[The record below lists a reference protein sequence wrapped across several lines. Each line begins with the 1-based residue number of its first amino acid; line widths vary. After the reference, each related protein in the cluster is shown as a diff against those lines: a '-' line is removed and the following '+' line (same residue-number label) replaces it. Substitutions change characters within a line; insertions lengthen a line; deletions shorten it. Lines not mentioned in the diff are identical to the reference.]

1 MNDFNGSVAQQDV
14 TISTEVKKVAT
25 VGGNYY
31 EAVLYVTDRFED
43 FGGDTPVYPV
53 VTKDTYE
60 ALLDDYA
67 YFSTTEKKLI
77 KSNLASL
84 FAYGTDLT
92 VYIIPSTLVSS
103 YKMRAYFTY
112 LDLEWNTTDKSTS
125 DYALA
130 ASASTTLTNIKTF
143 DAAFT
148 RPVTEVPVDP
158 TEMGGTTTTL
168 TAATL
173 ALLNADGIDQ
183 AVFARPAIPSGTA
196 DTANAYLDALGAVIG
211 ASPALYQLGKTLASV
226 NESGTPVGNDFD
238 MDAVDFQNVLP
249 TADTDTSY
257 IEGCSAVFANWFED
271 VQVNYFKPVGNGTG
285 QVNNYGG
292 WTVFGKCIAA
302 EWIVAYLN
310 YMNRVAC
317 ATIITGGHALKNQK
331 TYGSLLDAVIAN
343 IKTQINNGRIEGFKL
358 TAPSFA
364 ELPKSNGHTIVIPNA
379 WEGTYVDNVRKVKIS
394 GTLTVAA

>member
-112 LDLEWNTTDKSTS
+112 LDLEWNTTDKSAS

-148 RPVTEVPVDP
+148 QPITDMPVDP
-158 TEMGGTTTTL
+158 TEMDGASTTL

-173 ALLNADGIDQ
+173 ALLTAEGIDLG
-183 AVFARPAIPSGTA
+183 VFARPAIPSGTA
-196 DTANAYLDALGAVIG
+196 NTANAYLDALGAVIG
-211 ASPALYQLGKTLASV
+211 ASPALYQIGRTLSYT
-226 NESGTPVGNDFD
+226 NESGVPVGNGTD
-238 MDAVDFQNVLP
+238 MDAIDFQNVLP
-249 TADTDTSY
+249 TADVDTSY
-257 IEGCSAVFANWFED
+257 IEGCSAIIANWFWD
-271 VQVNYFKPVGNGTG
+271 VKVNYFKPVGNGTG
-285 QVNNYGG
+285 QVNVKGG
-292 WTVFGKCIAA
+292 WTIFDNCITAL
-302 EWIVAYLN
+302 WIVAYLN
-310 YMNRVAC
+310 YMNRVSC
-317 ATIITGGHALKNQK
+317 ATIITSGHALKDIT
-331 TYGSLLDAVIAN
+331 TYSALLDAIQRNIARQMRN
-343 IKTQINNGRIEGFKL
+343 RRIKNFKL
-358 TAPSFA
+358 TAPSFTD
-364 ELPKSNGHTIVIPNA
+364 LPKANGHTIVIPNA
-379 WEGTYVDNVRKVKIS
+379 WEGTYSDNVRNVRVS
-394 GTLTVAA
+394 GTLTVES